1 MKNLNFSINIK
12 SPKEKVWS
20 VLWDD
25 LTYRKWTSV
34 FSPGSYA
41 VSDWKEGS
49 KVMFLS
55 PNGEGMFSNIA
66 RLIPNEL
73 MSFKHL
79 GTVKDGKEQPES
91 EETKK
96 WSGAM
101 ESYSVKETNG
111 ITELSVTMDVTEDF
125 ESYFRETFPKALGVV
140 KDLSEN

>member
-1 MKNLNFSINIK
+1 RSMKNLNFSINIK

-96 WSGAM
+96 WSGA
-101 ESYSVKETNG
+101 
-111 ITELSVTMDVTEDF
+111 
-125 ESYFRETFPKALGVV
+125 
-140 KDLSEN
+140 